1 MRKVTKRSK
10 VVSKKHTSDEVN
22 HPKHYNNH
30 PSEVECI
37 DIVRYMDFNTG
48 NVIKYLWR
56 AGLKVNN
63 EDSNTAKLR
72 DMKKALFYL
81 QDEIKLIEEEIANEG
96 R

>member
-1 MRKVTKRSK
+1 MRKVTKRRK

-56 AGLKVNN
+56 AGLKCNN
-63 EDSNTAKLR
+63 EDSSTAKLR

-81 QDEIKLIEEEIANEG
+81 QDEIKLIEEEIANEE